1 MYGGLSTCMAQSI
14 IRRLVCLNLVR
25 ADLVEISPSF
35 HHAEII
41 SLAAASLLRD
51 MICVHKVNLGR

>member
-1 MYGGLSTCMAQSI
+1 ME
-14 IRRLVCLNLVR
+14 V
-25 ADLVEISPSF
+25 SPSF
-35 HHAEII
+35 DHAEII